1 MKNRLSRWKRAVF
14 GIALLLGMA
23 SANAAPAH
31 CSYGYQDSS
40 CITPQYRAPQT
51 PPAGCST
58 AAGWTTVTAAKW
70 MGSGYTQP
78 VCSYQTPPT
87 CPDGYLVAAQ
97 PSWNGTNWVGLA
109 CQLPPASPDPGGSCE
124 ALVDH
129 NTYHGQYAYVWTRES
144 KSVSYSATQN
154 GIPSSAVTYEAIR
167 DSSNNVDVAWTGP
180 TYTDESLCVT
190 SNVWHAWCYVNDSS
204 GESYG
209 VLWTHG
215 ASLSCG
221 GNH

>member
-23 SANAAPAH
+23 GANAAPAH

-40 CITPQYRAPQT
+40 CITPQYRVPQT

-78 VCSYQTPPT
+78 VCSYQAPPS
-87 CPDGYLVAAQ
+87 CPPGDDQSG
-97 PSWNGTNWVGLA
+97 PDWNGSAWVNLECTPLA
-109 CQLPPASPDPGGSCE
+109 RDPASGCE
-124 ALVDH
+124 SLVDH
-129 NTYHGQYAYVWTRES
+129 NSYSNQYAYTWTQES

-190 SNVWHAWCYVNDSS
+190 SNVWHAWCYVNGSTAAP
-204 GESYG
+204 YG

>member
-14 GIALLLGMA
+14 GIALLLGVG
-23 SANAAPAH
+23 SVDAAPAH

-78 VCSYQTPPT
+78 VCSYQAPPS
-87 CPDGYLVAAQ
+87 CPSGFNQVGPD
-97 PSWNGTNWVGLA
+97 WNGSAWVNLQCTPA
-109 CQLPPASPDPGGSCE
+109 APPVVPADQCE
-124 ALVDH
+124 SLVDH
-129 NTYHGQYAYVWTRES
+129 NTYHNQYGYAWTQES
-144 KSVSYSATQN
+144 KSVSYDATQN

-167 DSSNNVDVAWTGP
+167 DSTNNVDVAWTGP
-180 TYTDESLCVT
+180 TYTSEALCVT
-190 SNVWHAWCYVNDSS
+190 SNVWHAWCYVNGST
-204 GESYG
+204 GAAYG
-209 VLWTHG
+209 VLWTAG